1 MYVFWDQKCARL
13 VPCSAIT
20 AKKNFIIK
28 VLIREF
34 LKEDIH
40 TSRIAVRH
48 NEKEGVTS
56 QWFHGT
62 ICVTVLPDMVTRDR
76 RTSPFPAPTVF
87 RFVNSSKAGF
97 ILKQQMDFFT
107 CGKLYLLDLRVN
119 FFEVAMTSSS
129 AFLGCRL
136 RGMIFRHP

>member
-1 MYVFWDQKCARL
+1 MYVFWDQKRARL

-62 ICVTVLPDMVTRDR
+62 ICVTVLPDGLEY
-76 RTSPFPAPTVF
+76 VF
-87 RFVNSSKAGF
+87 
-97 ILKQQMDFFT
+97 
-107 CGKLYLLDLRVN
+107 
-119 FFEVAMTSSS
+119 
-129 AFLGCRL
+129 
-136 RGMIFRHP
+136 